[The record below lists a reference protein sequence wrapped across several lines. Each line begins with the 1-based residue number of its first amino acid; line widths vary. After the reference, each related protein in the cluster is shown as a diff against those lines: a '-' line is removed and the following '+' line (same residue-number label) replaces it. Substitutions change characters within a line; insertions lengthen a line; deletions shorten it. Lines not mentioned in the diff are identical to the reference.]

1 MRSSLALSVL
11 FIAMLSAAV
20 ANAQAIPYGG
30 SSPAIDAPPPPPS
43 PYGGYSYPPPYAP
56 PYGRP
61 VVFVDREAQTE
72 RKSPAMMI
80 VGFSMTGVGAG
91 LLATGAFFFVVSS
104 STVYAVDCFD
114 CGAGYRD
121 GGSDTAASVATMIGG
136 GVMMAVGLPLGI
148 VGAMKRPVDR
158 SASVPEV
165 GVGAGSA
172 RLRWTF

>member
-1 MRSSLALSVL
+1 M
-11 FIAMLSAAV
+11 
-20 ANAQAIPYGG
+20 
-30 SSPAIDAPPPPPS
+30 
-43 PYGGYSYPPPYAP
+43 
-56 PYGRP
+56 
-61 VVFVDREAQTE
+61 
-72 RKSPAMMI
+72 
-80 VGFSMTGVGAG
+80 
-91 LLATGAFFFVVSS
+91 
-104 STVYAVDCFD
+104 YAVDCFD